1 MSADIDTRLKSLLA
15 APERAPDDAFAERI
29 HRAVLAEER
38 MRAAARVAWTRF
50 AAEMAAAAS
59 AICAFLLLAKLT
71 PLSDSGTFIPL
82 FSPAAAGLLI
92 LALWV
97 SVSARPSEARF

>member
-1 MSADIDTRLKSLLA
+1 MSADIDLRLKALLA
-15 APERAPDDAFAERI
+15 APQRAPDDGFAERI

-50 AAEMAAAAS
+50 AVEMAAAAS
-59 AICAFLLLAKLT
+59 AICAFLLLAKLS
-71 PLSDSGTFIPL
+71 PLPESGTFIPL
-82 FSPAAAGLLI
+82 FSPAAAGLVI

-97 SVSARPSEARF
+97 GVSARPSEAQI